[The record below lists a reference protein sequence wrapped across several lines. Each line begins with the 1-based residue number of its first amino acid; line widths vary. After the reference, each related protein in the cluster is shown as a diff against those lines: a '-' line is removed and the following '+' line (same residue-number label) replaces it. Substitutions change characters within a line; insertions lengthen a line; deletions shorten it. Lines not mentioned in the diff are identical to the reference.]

1 MGVRPPFFEANARV
15 RALIQYVSSGR
26 PIAQIV
32 NPVPYNVLVRPGT
45 PPEPFVFVDTPLEIA
60 ADHSPD
66 TFTRGQ
72 SGTATVTVSND
83 SDAPTDDSTATVTDA
98 IPAGLN
104 VTAASGDG
112 WTCSG
117 TRTVRCTRAQILA
130 PRATYPPITITAA
143 VAADAPSLVTNAPRV
158 AGHGGVWQDSA
169 SDPIEVVDA
178 G

>member
-1 MGVRPPFFEANARV
+1 
-15 RALIQYVSSGR
+15 VSSGR

-72 SGTATVTVSND
+72 SGTLTVTVSND
-83 SDAPTDDSTATVTDA
+83 SDAPTDDSTVTVTDA
-98 IPAGLN
+98 IPAGL
-104 VTAASGDG
+104 VATAASGDG

-117 TRTVRCTRAQILA
+117 TTTVRCTRAQILA
-130 PRATYPPITITAA
+130 PRSAYPPITITVN

-158 AGHGGVWQDSA
+158 VGHGAVWQDSA